1 MASTDTQ
8 IQIQSNWLLCIMYA
22 DQNIPAHR
30 TLCLP
35 ARGQTHVGPKDKG
48 RSSEAWLSGSQVGQ
62 TTSVYWGPAT
72 GEGFA
77 QGLGEQWSPTLS
89 LPPL

>member
-1 MASTDTQ
+1 MTSTDTQ
-8 IQIQSNWLLCIMYA
+8 IQIQSNWLLHIMYA

-48 RSSEAWLSGSQVGQ
+48 RSSEAWLSGHEVGK
-62 TTSVYWGPAT
+62 TTSMYQGHAP

-77 QGLGEQWSPTLS
+77 QGVR
-89 LPPL
+89 